1 MFFKHYVGYWIQ
13 HSKLFLSAYLS
24 CRLCASKLFLVSII
38 IKKRW
43 STILCNIMY
52 MQLLCNILCNKN
64 VHIRWASFLFI
75 TIITVYYCEVLLL
88 SFCTEFCASVDSNG
102 GKAHVVS
109 YVYVVDMLSTNLCWK
124 GTFCAFLCELLQ
136 VLENERLLLP
146 KCWFVSVS
154 VRNRHS

>member
-24 CRLCASKLFLVSII
+24 CRLCTSKLFLVSII

-64 VHIRWASFLFI
+64 VHILWASFLFI

-88 SFCTEFCASVDSNG
+88 NFCTEFCASMDSNG

-109 YVYVVDMLSTNLCWK
+109 YVYVVDKS
-124 GTFCAFLCELLQ
+124 
-136 VLENERLLLP
+136 VLE
-146 KCWFVSVS
+146 
-154 VRNRHS
+154 RHILCFFMWIVAGTWKWVPVTPEMLIHWCFDEK